1 MSEVPQKPRRRDE
14 GRREVTVQ
22 TEWIVMTPE
31 KRKRARLLWDQGYR
45 VGPIART
52 LGVYGTSVRQA
63 LVRQGIDPKPRWAA
77 VRKRPKIE
85 AAIHAGKSN
94 EDIIKE
100 VKTTA
105 IYVNRLRRVLKG
117 FAV

>member
-1 MSEVPQKPRRRDE
+1 MTAETQWE
-14 GRREVTVQ
+14 
-22 TEWIVMTPE
+22 VMTPE
-31 KRKRARLLWDQGYR
+31 KRSTARRMWDQGYR
-45 VGPIART
+45 IMPIARA
-52 LGVYGTSVRQA
+52 LDVYGSSVRQA
-63 LVRQGIDPKPRWAA
+63 LIRQGIDPKPRWAA

-85 AAIHAGKSN
+85 AAILAGKSN

-100 VKTTA
+100 VNTTA